1 MIYDY
6 KMSTTEST
14 IVNKVEPVAPV
25 ETVECEPS
33 SVSSTL
39 SEVSALVEQQSKSFK
54 ELQRQLKKLEK
65 AVIRE
70 HKRHSR
76 ISRPKR
82 TVVQRPI
89 SVTKSMQKFLKK
101 LDVSQHVDGGWTRQ
115 VMMKAVST
123 YIKKKDLQL
132 AENRKQWKPD
142 ATLVKLFSLD
152 NKKLYT
158 FMNIN
163 GLISRIKVE
172 KTS

>member
-1 MIYDY
+1 
-6 KMSTTEST
+6 MSTSNQTAATTPTSTVVNDVASTEVVVDSEVST
-14 IVNKVEPVAPV
+14 V
-25 ETVECEPS
+25 
-33 SVSSTL
+33 SVTL
-39 SEVSALVEQQSKSFK
+39 SEVAALVEQQSKSFK

-65 AVIRE
+65 EVIRE

-76 ISRPKR
+76 IAKPKR
-82 TVVQRPI
+82 KVVQRPI

-101 LDVSQHVDGGWTRQ
+101 LSVEEHAEGGWTRQ

-123 YIKKKDLQL
+123 YIKLKKLQL

-152 NKKLYT
+152 TTKLYT

-163 GLISRIKVE
+163 GLISRIKVD
-172 KTS
+172 TTA